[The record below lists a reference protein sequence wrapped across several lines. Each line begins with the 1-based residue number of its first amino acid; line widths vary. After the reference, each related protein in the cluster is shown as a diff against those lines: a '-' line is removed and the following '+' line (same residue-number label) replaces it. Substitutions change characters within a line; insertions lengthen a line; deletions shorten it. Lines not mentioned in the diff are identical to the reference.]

1 MTQFDSPDIS
11 DSSDPPTMDEV
22 YKSARQLVLKGYTV
36 SQIRNWLVRKG
47 VNEQVAAEAADDVAD
62 AQPEGESIGGFSS
75 TSHLILG
82 IVCLAFGLLITII
95 SYAMAAGGEV
105 YIVAWGAMLGG
116 VVELGL
122 GLGSGDK

>member
-1 MTQFDSPDIS
+1 
-11 DSSDPPTMDEV
+11 MDEV

-62 AQPEGESIGGFSS
+62 AQPQGESIGGFSS

-105 YIVAWGAMLGG
+105 YIVAWGAMLG
-116 VVELGL
+116 
-122 GLGSGDK
+122 